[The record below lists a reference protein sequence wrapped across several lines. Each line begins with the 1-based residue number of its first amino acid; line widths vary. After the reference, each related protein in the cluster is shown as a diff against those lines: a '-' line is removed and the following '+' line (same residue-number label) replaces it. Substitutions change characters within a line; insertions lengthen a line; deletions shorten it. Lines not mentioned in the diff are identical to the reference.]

1 MDPSSKSTVEEEG
14 ILAKNTLINLAG
26 RGLPLLFAVIAI
38 PFVIDGLGTERFGVL
53 TIVWIVIG
61 YFGLFDMGLG
71 RATTKFVA
79 DYEAQGAERLS
90 PIIITSL
97 LLLIG
102 FGIAG
107 GLLIVFAT
115 PILVQDVL
123 NIPPELLTETTNAFY
138 VLSFSI
144 PLVLGSIGARGALE
158 AQQRFGIVN
167 LIKVPASIINY
178 VGPLL
183 VLPFSNKLQHVVI
196 VLVVARSITF
206 TMYLYYCL
214 KDEVTLNIA
223 DYPVIKWAKEMLSF
237 GAWITVSNLISPIM
251 VYVDRF
257 ILGAMLTM
265 SAVAYYTT
273 PYEMVTRLLIISGSF
288 MGVMFPAFSV
298 YSLKNKDKLAGLHQK
313 SIRYLLLA
321 LIPVVV
327 FLVIGA
333 EPLLYYWLGDEFARN
348 STIVLQLL
356 AVGVLANSLAAV
368 PYTVLQ
374 AIGRPD
380 ITAKLHMVELPIYLA
395 LIWFLT
401 QSMGITGVALA
412 WVLRVTIDGGLL
424 LFFCNRLIHFGGAG
438 GQALR
443 VQATVFTGIAV
454 GLVSLLYLFENINI
468 ILGLAVLGALL
479 SFYLIWTFTLHKSE
493 RLRLVGLYKQL
504 KKKVLGKS
512 IMLRP
517 KND

>member
-1 MDPSSKSTVEEEG
+1 MDLSSKSTVEEEG
-14 ILAKNTLINLAG
+14 ILAQNSLINLIG
-26 RGLPLLFAVIAI
+26 RGVPLLFAVIAI

-79 DYEAQGAERLS
+79 DHEAKGAERLS

-102 FGIAG
+102 FGIVGG
-107 GLLIVFAT
+107 GLIIWVT
-115 PILVQDVL
+115 PFLVRDVL
-123 NIPPELLTETTNAFY
+123 NIPPELLTETINAFY

-183 VLPFSNKLQHVVI
+183 VLPFSNKLQYVVI
-196 VLVVARSITF
+196 VLVVARLITF
-206 TMYLYYCL
+206 SMYLYYCL
-214 KDEVTLNIA
+214 KDDFTLDIA
-223 DYPVIKWAKEMLSF
+223 EYPILHWAKEMLSF

-257 ILGAMLTM
+257 ILGALLTM

-273 PYEMVTRLLIISGSF
+273 PYEMVTRLLIVSGSF

-333 EPLLYYWLGDEFARN
+333 EPLLYYWLGEEFAQN
-348 STIVLQLL
+348 STVVLQLL
-356 AVGVLANSLAAV
+356 AIGVLANSLAAV

-380 ITAKLHMVELPIYLA
+380 ITAKLHMVELPIYLG
-395 LIWFLT
+395 LIWLLT
-401 QSMGITGVALA
+401 HSMGIVGVALA

-424 LFFCNRLIHFGGAG
+424 LFFCNRLVHFMNKRYRSMRGPALIFGGI
-438 GQALR
+438 
-443 VQATVFTGIAV
+443 TVVPII
-454 GLVSLLYLFENINI
+454 LLLLLESIHI
-468 ILGLAVLGALL
+468 MLGLALIAALL
-479 SFYLIWTFTLHKSE
+479 SFYLIWSFILHQGE
-493 RLRLVGLYKQL
+493 RLRLIELYHQFKQ
-504 KKKVLGKS
+504 KILGKKCYVS
-512 IMLRP
+512 SE
-517 KND
+517 